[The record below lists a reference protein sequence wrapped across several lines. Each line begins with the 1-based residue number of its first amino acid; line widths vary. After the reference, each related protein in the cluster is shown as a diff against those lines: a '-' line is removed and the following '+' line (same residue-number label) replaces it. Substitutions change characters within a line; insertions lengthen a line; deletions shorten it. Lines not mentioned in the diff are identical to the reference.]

1 VVNDVLFHSAN
12 TFRETKEYVASAAL
26 QYLPALV
33 KTIRSARDAQVE
45 PLRKVIQ
52 LWSEKNYFSVEE
64 FKQIA
69 EEPLTEDKPREEE
82 DKMERKPLI
91 KPSMLG
97 NLGDPHWLLPV
108 SCMLE
113 VVVTPQLSL
122 LFPHCINDRNPLI
135 IINRSFRQWSKR

>member
-1 VVNDVLFHSAN
+1 MINDVLFHSAN

-33 KTIRSARDAQVE
+33 KTIRSAPDAQAG
-45 PLRKVIQ
+45 PLRKVIK
-52 LWSEKNYFSVEE
+52 LWSEKNYFSAEE
-64 FKQIA
+64 FKQIT

-82 DKMERKPLI
+82 DKVERKPLM

-113 VVVTPQLSL
+113 VVVPLQTSL
-122 LFPHCINDRNPLI
+122 LFRVILI
-135 IINRSFRQWSKR
+135 IGILE